1 MSNIIDLILKN
12 NYSIFG
18 GINKVEK
25 INVGF
30 TNTIYSINDSFI
42 VKVCTNTNNEES
54 FLKEIEFYKQN
65 QDNTL
70 IPKMYYSNTE
80 KKDIPY
86 FYEIIEKIDGVSL
99 YNAWHTFNED
109 KREEIIKMLCSA
121 IKKIHSNIGKK
132 YDWNKFIKDKFIML
146 YDQANELNIFNE
158 EEKKII
164 DYAYSKFNKY
174 LVSQDFVL
182 IHNDLHFDNIFYND
196 GKIKLIDFERSMYAP
211 RDYELDI
218 LYRMIRKPWKY
229 ASESTEKY
237 IDSSDYAN
245 IILYIEKYYKELVS
259 IPYLSQRLAIY
270 DMVYNLKHLIKHP
283 DLNELKNDIV
293 LDSKIVALKDEM
305 SFDSI
310 NTPKELMD
318 FMDINI
324 KYGWIDK
331 NGKRHFNNLTGFR
344 ENYRIS
350 SLDEILKSGLGT
362 CIEQAKMIKCF
373 FDRMG
378 IKNKLYCYRR
388 YETEENFDNEVRMHC
403 FVLFYYDNSWYHFE
417 HSNILKKGIHRYI
430 SLDTAIND
438 ITSSYKEKGDIRKI
452 TEIDSIPDGL
462 TFKEFNQFVN
472 EFDNIKIK
480 THY

>member
-18 GINKVEK
+18 SINKVEK

-30 TNTIYSINDSFI
+30 TNTIYSINDSYI
-42 VKVCTNTNNEES
+42 VKICTNIDNEES
-54 FLKEIEFYKQN
+54 FLKEIEFYKHN
-65 QDNTL
+65 QDNPL
-70 IPKMYYSNTE
+70 IPKMYFSSTD
-80 KKDIPY
+80 KKEIPY

-99 YNAWHTFNED
+99 YNVWHIFNENQ
-109 KREEIIKMLCSA
+109 REEIIKQLCDA
-121 IKKIHSNIGKK
+121 MKQIHSNIGKS
-132 YDWNKFIKDKFIML
+132 YDWNKFIKDKFIKL
-146 YDQANELNIFNE
+146 YYQANNLNIFNE
-158 EEKKII
+158 EEEKII
-164 DYAYSKFNKY
+164 KYAYSKFDKY
-174 LVSQDFVL
+174 LNSKDFVL
-182 IHNDLHFDNIFYND
+182 IHNDLHFDNIFYNN

-218 LYRMIRKPWKY
+218 LYRMIRRPWKF
-229 ASESTEKY
+229 ASESVEQYT
-237 IDSSDYAN
+237 DSKDYSN
-245 IILYIEKYYKELVS
+245 IILYIEKYYKELIS

-283 DLNELKNDIV
+283 NLDELKNDIV

-331 NGKRHFNNLTGFR
+331 NGGKHFNNLKGFR

-350 SLDEILKSGLGT
+350 SLNEMLKSGVGT
-362 CIEQAKMIKCF
+362 CIEQAKMIKFF
-373 FDRMG
+373 FDRKG
-378 IKNKLYCYRR
+378 IKNKVYCHRS
-388 YETEENFDNEVRMHC
+388 YETEENYDKEVKMHC

-417 HSNILKKGIHRYI
+417 HSNVPKKGIHKYI
-430 SLDTAIND
+430 SLDTAIKN
-438 ITSSYKEKGDIRKI
+438 ITSGFKERGDIRKL
-452 TEIDSIPDGL
+452 TEIDSIPDKL
-462 TFKEFNQFVN
+462 TFKDFNQFVN

-480 THY
+480 AI